1 MRNSSLQPP
10 VRNTF
15 TLQRMSS
22 SSYVEPGQHQ
32 LHEWSHDFNTFLR
45 QGRLVA
51 LRTKEEVQNVFQT
64 IDVYIATI
72 PLKAASAVLKCVR
85 NTLLSIGM
93 LKSVQDC
100 R

>member
-1 MRNSSLQPP
+1 
-10 VRNTF
+10 
-15 TLQRMSS
+15 MSS
-22 SSYVEPGQHQ
+22 SSCVELGQHQ
-32 LHEWSHDFNTFLR
+32 LQEWSHDSSTSLR
-45 QGRLVA
+45 QGRLLA
-51 LRTKEEVQNVFQT
+51 LRTKAEFQNVFET

-85 NTLLSIGM
+85 YTLLSIGM